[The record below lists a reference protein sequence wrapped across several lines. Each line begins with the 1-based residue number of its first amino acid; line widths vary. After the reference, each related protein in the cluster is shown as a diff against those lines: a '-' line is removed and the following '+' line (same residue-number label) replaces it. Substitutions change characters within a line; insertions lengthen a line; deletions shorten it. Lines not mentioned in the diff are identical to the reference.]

1 MRFSEDI
8 YVYEWTSY
16 FDNNCNS
23 YYIGGD
29 VQALND
35 PGLKKY
41 LPDLLKSME
50 EDGISEEDIR
60 YVINTH
66 SHPDHYEGSVQFNDS
81 DVKIGLHER
90 EIQFLDSGGSQ
101 LYDLFGLRFPN
112 VAINLIMKDGEITLG
127 GETFQ
132 IILVPGHSPGSLGLY
147 WPRRKAL
154 FPGDVIFDQNVGRSD
169 FPGGD
174 GELLKKSILSLSKLD
189 VDSLFPGHMGVVD
202 GNAKVRKNF
211 EMVIKHIF
219 PYI

>member
-29 VQALND
+29 VQALID

-50 EDGISEEDIR
+50 EDGISQEDIR

-66 SHPDHYEGSVQFNDS
+66 SHPDHYEGSVKFNDS
-81 DVKIGLHER
+81 SVKIGLHER
-90 EIQFLDSGGSQ
+90 EIQFLDSLGSQ

-112 VAINLIMKDGEITLG
+112 VTINLIMKDGEITLG
-127 GETFQ
+127 GEAFQ

-154 FPGDVIFDQNVGRSD
+154 FSGDVIFDQHVGRSD

-189 VDSLFPGHMGVVD
+189 VDSLFPGHMDIIEGSEQV
-202 GNAKVRKNF
+202 KQNF
-211 EMVIKHIF
+211 KMVQQHVF